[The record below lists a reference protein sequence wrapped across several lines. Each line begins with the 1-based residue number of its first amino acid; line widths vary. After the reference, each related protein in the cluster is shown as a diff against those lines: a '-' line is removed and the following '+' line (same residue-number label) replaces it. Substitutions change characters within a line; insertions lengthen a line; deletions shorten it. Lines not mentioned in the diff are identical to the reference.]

1 MYREFCAAKRITIS
15 YSRKGNPYDNA
26 CIESFH
32 ATLKKE
38 YVHNKKFE
46 SLETLKA
53 GIYDY
58 IEMWYNKKRM
68 HSKLGF
74 MSPNEYEKHLKKD
87 NLCF

>member
-46 SLETLKA
+46 SLETLKV

-74 MSPNEYEKHLKKD
+74 MSPNEYEEYLKKIK
-87 NLCF
+87 F

>member
-1 MYREFCAAKRITIS
+1 VYREFCAAKRITIS

-32 ATLKKE
+32 TTLKKE

-58 IEMWYNKKRM
+58 IEMWYNKKGCIV
-68 HSKLGF
+68 S
-74 MSPNEYEKHLKKD
+74 
-87 NLCF
+87 

>member
-1 MYREFCAAKRITIS
+1 MSKEYHEFCAAKGIMIS
-15 YSRKGNPYDNA
+15 YSIKDNPYNNA

-38 YVHNKKFE
+38 YVHNKKFI

-58 IEMWYNKKRM
+58 TEMWYNKKGCII
-68 HSKLGF
+68 S
-74 MSPNEYEKHLKKD
+74 
-87 NLCF
+87 

>member
-74 MSPNEYEKHLKKD
+74 MSPNEYEKHLKKIK
-87 NLCF
+87 F

>member
-32 ATLKKE
+32 ATLNKE

-58 IEMWYNKKRM
+58 IEKFLFTNF
-68 HSKLGF
+68 L
-74 MSPNEYEKHLKKD
+74 NVV
-87 NLCF
+87 